1 MLAFLK
7 IDMLSVVQKIANAW
21 EQVSPETLKKSWRK
35 LISFDES
42 SVEKNATCLESVLN
56 NEFVEQF
63 AALNIELTTSDID
76 GWFQADG
83 PVYEHMD
90 KQGIVDLVSAAEDEE
105 CDEEEDTDEN
115 TAHLTQKEKCPV
127 SHAEAMRMFNRCPMW
142 LRFQSEAS
150 VSSTST
156 LVRLCEL
163 AAEKRQSA
171 CKQIKIDYFFCR
183 SADATDKD
191 IELL

>member
-21 EQVSPETLKKSWRK
+21 EQVSPKTLKKSWRK

-115 TAHLTQKEKCPV
+115 TGHLTQKEKCPV
-127 SHAEAMRMFNRCPMW
+127 RTQRQCECLTVAQRGSVFSQKHQ
-142 LRFQSEAS
+142 FQTLPHWYDF
-150 VSSTST
+150 VS
-156 LVRLCEL
+156 
-163 AAEKRQSA
+163 
-171 CKQIKIDYFFCR
+171 
-183 SADATDKD
+183 
-191 IELL
+191 